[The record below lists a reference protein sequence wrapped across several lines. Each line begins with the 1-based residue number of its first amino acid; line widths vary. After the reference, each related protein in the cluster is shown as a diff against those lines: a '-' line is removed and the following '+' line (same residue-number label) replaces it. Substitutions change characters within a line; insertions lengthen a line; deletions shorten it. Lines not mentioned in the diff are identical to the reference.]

1 MENKLVKIGV
11 AAKMLGTTPGTLR
24 KWENTGE
31 LLPFRKTAGGTRYY
45 SVSDLLSVRASD
57 APTICRVAV

>member
-45 SVSDLLSVRASD
+45 SVMLRTWFCNYLILLELYL
-57 APTICRVAV
+57 